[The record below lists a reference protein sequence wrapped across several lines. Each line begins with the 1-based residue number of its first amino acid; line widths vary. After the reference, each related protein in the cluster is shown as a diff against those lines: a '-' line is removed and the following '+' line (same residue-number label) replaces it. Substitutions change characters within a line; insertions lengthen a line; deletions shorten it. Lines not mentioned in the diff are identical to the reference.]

1 MLEHGSPGEAYNI
14 GGDAEKTNLQVVRMI
29 LSLAGRPESLIQF
42 VADRPGH
49 DRRYAM
55 DYTKLNRHTG
65 WKPAHSFMEGMERTV
80 QWYLGNE
87 AWLDAVAGRDFQAY
101 CNTMYT

>member
-1 MLEHGSPGEAYNI
+1 
-14 GGDAEKTNLQVVRMI
+14 
-29 LSLAGRPESLIQF
+29 
-42 VADRPGH
+42 
-49 DRRYAM
+49 M

-80 QWYLGNE
+80 QWYLVNE